1 MPAPDT
7 TTTDAPVTRKP
18 REDEIDIH
26 GVTNPGKVR
35 KDNQDHFV
43 LCSLRKQLV
52 LRFSSIPDAAELM
65 SDSERLA
72 SLAMVA
78 DGVGGAARG
87 ETASRMALQA
97 VTRYVTRAMR
107 CYYASLPDEE

>member
-7 TTTDAPVTRKP
+7 TIADAPVTRKP

-26 GVTNPGKVR
+26 GVTDPGKVR

-78 DGVGGAARG
+78 DGVGGSARG

-97 VTRYVTRAMR
+97 VLVCGLEAGSDHQSR
-107 CYYASLPDEE
+107 P